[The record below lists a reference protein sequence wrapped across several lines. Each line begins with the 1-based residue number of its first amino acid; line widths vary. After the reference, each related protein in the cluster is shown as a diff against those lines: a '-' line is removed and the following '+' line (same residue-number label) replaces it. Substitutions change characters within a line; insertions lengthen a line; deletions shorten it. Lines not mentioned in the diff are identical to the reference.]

1 MKTLALLLFPMAA
14 LAQTEPCAKTS
25 LLYSREIFRGPV
37 TLERTMALSRQ
48 DNSCQR
54 EVLPSTT
61 SWPKVTVVSVPP
73 YRFDPVCDVPQDVNG
88 RDLFLGVA
96 TDMLV
101 KSIIYNQRQ

>member
-1 MKTLALLLFPMAA
+1 MKTIALLVFPMAV

-37 TLERTMALSRQ
+37 TVERTMALSRQ

-54 EVLPSTT
+54 EVLLPTT
-61 SWPKVTVVSVPP
+61 SWSNATVVSVPP

-88 RDLFLGVA
+88 RDLFLGVV
-96 TDMLV
+96 TDMLI
-101 KSIIYNQRQ
+101 KSIIYNQRR